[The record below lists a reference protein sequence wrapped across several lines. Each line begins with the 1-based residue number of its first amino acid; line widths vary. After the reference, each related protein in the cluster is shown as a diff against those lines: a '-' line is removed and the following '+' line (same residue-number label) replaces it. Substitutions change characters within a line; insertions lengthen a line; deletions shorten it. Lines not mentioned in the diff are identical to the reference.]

1 MDISRE
7 RRGEII
13 AALRKGTVPQRGLD
27 FLAVGLS
34 RFESVIGQELA
45 NVAQGGAVFK
55 AVRGDYGCG
64 KTFFGR
70 WVQECAKKNGFATAE
85 VQISETETPLHR
97 LETVYRRAME
107 QLSTADCFLG
117 AFRSIIDGWFYGLEE
132 DVLAEG
138 NIDPSNDVA
147 LARRADELLEQRL
160 VEITRATPQF
170 AAALRTY
177 RSAQRQNDHATAEG
191 LAGWLAGQPHVAASI
206 KRTAGIKGDVDHFA
220 ALSFLRGLL
229 LILKD
234 SGYSGLVLVLDEI
247 ETLQRVRGDVREKG
261 LNALRQLIDD
271 IDGGRFSN
279 LYLLTTGTPAFFDGP
294 QGMQRLEPL
303 AQRLH
308 VDFQTDPRFDN
319 PRAVQLRLASFDHNR
334 LVEVGIKVRDLFVS
348 DCSSPT
354 RVLHL
359 ADNDYIDTLARSITG
374 KLGGKVGIAPRL
386 FLKKLV
392 SDVLDRIDQFDDFD
406 PRQHY
411 QLTVNTGEM
420 TRTEREAQAQ
430 TVEDIELD
438 V

>member
-1 MDISRE
+1 
-7 RRGEII
+7 
-13 AALRKGTVPQRGLD
+13 
-27 FLAVGLS
+27 
-34 RFESVIGQELA
+34 
-45 NVAQGGAVFK
+45 
-55 AVRGDYGCG
+55 
-64 KTFFGR
+64 
-70 WVQECAKKNGFATAE
+70 
-85 VQISETETPLHR
+85 
-97 LETVYRRAME
+97 ME

-138 NIDPSNDVA
+138 NIDHSDEMA
-147 LARRADELLEQRL
+147 LAKRADELLEQRL
-160 VEITRATPQF
+160 IEITRATPQF

-177 RSAQRQNDHATAEG
+177 RAAQRQNDHPTAEG

-271 IDGGRFSN
+271 IDGGRFPN
-279 LYLLTTGTPAFFDGP
+279 LFLLTTGTPAFFDGP
-294 QGMQRLEPL
+294 QGVQRLEPL

-319 PRAVQLRLASFDHNR
+319 PRAVQLRLASFDHDR
-334 LVEVGIKVRDLFVS
+334 LVEVGTKVRDLFVT
-348 DCSSPT
+348 DCSAPA
-354 RVLHL
+354 RVSRL
-359 ADNDYIDTLARSITG
+359 ADNAYIDTLARSVTG

-411 QLTVNTGEM
+411 QLTVNTSEM

>member
-7 RRGEII
+7 RRREII

-27 FLAVGLS
+27 FLAVGLG
-34 RFESVIGQELA
+34 RFETVISAELGDVGQGA
-45 NVAQGGAVFK
+45 AVFK

-70 WVQECAKKNGFATAE
+70 WVQEHAKQKGFATAE

-107 QLSTADCFLG
+107 QLSTTDCFLG

-138 NIDPSNDVA
+138 TIDPSDENA
-147 LARRADELLEQRL
+147 LAQRADELLEQRL
-160 VEITRATPQF
+160 VEVTRATPQF
-170 AAALRTY
+170 SSALRSY
-177 RSAQRQNDHATAEG
+177 RAAQRNNDHPTAEG
-191 LAGWLAGQPHVAASI
+191 LSGWLAGQPHVGATI
-206 KRTAGIKGDVDHFA
+206 KRAAGIKGDVDHFA

-271 IDGGRFSN
+271 IDSGRFPN

-294 QGMQRLEPL
+294 QGIRRLEPL

-308 VDFQTDPRFDN
+308 VDFQTDARFDN
-319 PRAVQLRLASFDHNR
+319 PRAVQLRLSPFDHDR
-334 LVEVGIKVRDLFVS
+334 LVEVGLKVRELY
-348 DCSSPT
+348 
-354 RVLHL
+354 L
-359 ADNDYIDTLARSITG
+359 ADCNSPDRVRCLANDGYIETLARSVAG

-386 FLKKLV
+386 YLKKLV
-392 SDVLDRIDQFDDFD
+392 ADVLDRIDQFEDFD
-406 PRQHY
+406 PKQHY
-411 QLTVNTGEM
+411 QLTINATEM
-420 TRTEREAQAQ
+420 TAIERESQAQ
-430 TVEDIELD
+430 TVNDIELD
-438 V
+438 Q